1 MARDWGER
9 EGFAGGVEAEGVAS
23 VVLVVEEEVHG
34 SPQDEVVV
42 VGGLES
48 EEEGVGE
55 VVDLG
60 WEEDDCVSF
69 ANICMKAAISRSA
82 VAGGVC
88 VGVGVGAEGGGTA
101 VAAAGVGLSLEP
113 EGAAVE
119 DDEFQNQPMVM
130 ASELVLGWWML

>member
-88 VGVGVGAEGGGTA
+88 VGVAAAEGGGTA
-101 VAAAGVGLSLEP
+101 VVAAGDGLEP

-130 ASELVLGWWML
+130 VSELVLGWWML